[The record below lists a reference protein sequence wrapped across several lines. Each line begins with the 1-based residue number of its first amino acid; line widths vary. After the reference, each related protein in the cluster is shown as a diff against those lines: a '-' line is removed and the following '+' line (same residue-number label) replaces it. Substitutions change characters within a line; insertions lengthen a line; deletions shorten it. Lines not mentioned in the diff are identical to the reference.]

1 MRPCV
6 YNPHAI
12 CLYNQH
18 QTHQATRGLV
28 TAEIRGV
35 LEYLELGEII
45 HRFFAH
51 LRGGIL
57 TNKTIPRSPSGS
69 KRVFPSVPGSWHN
82 QLHHPDRPG
91 REHRNMRLFG
101 RQICFSSFLVARM
114 EHPYIWWVDISM
126 VVDVPWWAK
135 FDHQALCQ
143 KKVLQYLMLDNV
155 WRSFLIPQTSANMFF
170 WRIPKFTS

>member
-1 MRPCV
+1 MGSNICETLCV
-6 YNPHAI
+6 QSSCNLLVQPTSNSSSNKGFGYCRNSR
-12 CLYNQH
+12 CL
-18 QTHQATRGLV
+18 
-28 TAEIRGV
+28 GV
-35 LEYLELGEII
+35 FGTW
-45 HRFFAH
+45 RH

-155 WRSFLIPQTSANMFF
+155 WRSFLIPQTSVNMFF